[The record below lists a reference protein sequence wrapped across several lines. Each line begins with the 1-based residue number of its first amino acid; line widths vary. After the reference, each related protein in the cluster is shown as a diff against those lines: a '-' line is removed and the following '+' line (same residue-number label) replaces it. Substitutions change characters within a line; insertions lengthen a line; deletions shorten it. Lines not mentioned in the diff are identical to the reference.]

1 MDKLIHGVL
10 RHRRAVIAVFA
21 VAAILGAAL
30 FFGVKVNYDLTDYLP
45 EDEESTRAL
54 SLMTEEFSAAVP
66 NARALVSGV
75 SLTQALEY
83 KERIAEVDG
92 VSEVMWLDDVWDV
105 KTPIETADASLVE
118 QYYKNGDALFRVTI
132 PSDVMASR
140 REVARCSR
148 S

>member
-54 SLMTEEFSAAVP
+54 SLMTEEFSAAGYHSVLGP
-66 NARALVSGV
+66 GFNIMRTPLNGRNFEYFGEDPVLAGRIASGYIRGCQENGVAATPKHLALNNQEICRTTGSFDITRQALVV
-75 SLTQALEY
+75 
-83 KERIAEVDG
+83 R
-92 VSEVMWLDDVWDV
+92 
-105 KTPIETADASLVE
+105 
-118 QYYKNGDALFRVTI
+118 
-132 PSDVMASR
+132 
-140 REVARCSR
+140 
-148 S
+148 